1 MLIAAGEKL
10 DRLFSVGGANS
21 ELADK
26 TLGNLVLFFPWDRP
40 QPAALRLQCQNDVF
54 PHRSGGNNAIR
65 FAILRTE
72 TDSQTRSLMR
82 RSQGLRF
89 AFDQRTSAVG
99 GFNTEDHLCRF
110 RSPGSQQ
117 PCETDDLTGTHL

>member
-40 QPAALRLQCQNDVF
+40 QPATLRLQGQNDIF
-54 PHRSGGNNAIR
+54 PYRSRGDDAIR

-72 TDSQTRSLMR
+72 ADPQTRSLMR

-89 AFDQRTSAVG
+89 AFDQRTAAVG
-99 GFNTEDHLCRF
+99 GFNAEDHLGRF

-117 PCETDDLTGTHL
+117 SGETDDLAGTHL